1 MAIRLFSLVLSVD
14 DGELFRNGEKM
25 ITTPR
30 RIGMK
35 SFIDFLAPGPVVLIA
50 HNGARF
56 DAPLILNEMRAL
68 GLIEDFKSVVCGF
81 CDTLPLFKKRLPERV
96 KAKESFTQSA
106 LAEDVLGTGA
116 STGAH
121 NSIEDVKILEMII
134 KSVGITDEELR
145 SEARTTDFIIATEV
159 RGAQAKINRPGL
171 DCLNKGVSASMLTK
185 MAQAGITI
193 DRLKN
198 SFSDGGENVITVYL
212 EG

>member
-1 MAIRLFSLVLSVD
+1 MKWFGKIRVIYLHVAMSLFSLASSVE

-81 CDTLPLFKKRLPERV
+81 CDTLPLFKKILPERLNSV
-96 KAKESFTQSA
+96 MKAYHKF
-106 LAEDVLGTGA
+106 VRNF
-116 STGAH
+116 STTRKWVIWVSLDKR
-121 NSIEDVKILEMII
+121 NSYAVEEII
-134 KSVGITDEELR
+134 ISYR
-145 SEARTTDFIIATEV
+145 
-159 RGAQAKINRPGL
+159 
-171 DCLNKGVSASMLTK
+171 
-185 MAQAGITI
+185 
-193 DRLKN
+193 
-198 SFSDGGENVITVYL
+198 
-212 EG
+212 